1 MEQILWKFPNAL
13 KFWGK
18 WGYMSKPG
26 SFFSAHPRDSGNT
39 TSVGSI
45 SLLRIL
51 ARRWAL
57 TYVNLLPHIFQL
69 LYHWI
74 LISFLLISEDI
85 KLPQSTLNKPLW
97 IHNFAVHREDS
108 THPSILQQPSHP
120 PLLQQ
125 NPHIMTT
132 MALLKSG
139 YRERGVLYWS
149 QERKSGGKQKI
160 CLKRQT
166 SILPSRGR
174 EVPWNSYKVS
184 SIILLWLYIWWRL
197 RN

>member
-1 MEQILWKFPNAL
+1 MEISECPEILREMRIHEQTVCTRLFFLCPLTRFWEHHKCWKHLSASHF
-13 KFWGK
+13 GK
-18 WGYMSKPG
+18 KISTYLCQLAP
-26 SFFSAHPRDSGNT
+26 
-39 TSVGSI
+39 TS
-45 SLLRIL
+45 
-51 ARRWAL
+51 
-57 TYVNLLPHIFQL
+57 IFQL

-85 KLPQSTLNKPLW
+85 KLLQCTVNKLLW

-139 YRERGVLYWS
+139 YREKGCLY
-149 QERKSGGKQKI
+149 
-160 CLKRQT
+160 
-166 SILPSRGR
+166 
-174 EVPWNSYKVS
+174 
-184 SIILLWLYIWWRL
+184 
-197 RN
+197 